1 MKNRYV
7 FPFVATLGQEKFK
20 KALLLN
26 VINPGIGGVIIS
38 GEKGTAKSTLVRG
51 LAKVVRGI
59 EVVELPLNVTEDRL
73 LGTINFEKA
82 VKEGSRTFD
91 PGILKKADG
100 NILYVDEINLLSE
113 YIVNC
118 LLEVSA
124 SHINRVEREGISY
137 CHESRF
143 ILIGTMNPE
152 EGLLKPH
159 FLDRFG
165 LYVET
170 KGCEDIETRK
180 EIIRRRLEYEK
191 SPSLFIEKWKD
202 ETNRLFEKIEASRA
216 LLPEISALDTHM
228 EYAAEIASE
237 GNCHGHRAEIV
248 LIETAK
254 AIAAFEGRK
263 GMLKEDIAEAARFVL
278 PHRIREKRK
287 AVEGKDPG
295 SGQNHSN
302 ETRGEKDQEVAL
314 TEEQKQPSVEKES
327 TGAYQEKAQTYLENT
342 LQSISNQCNEKRD
355 EPEDIFEIS
364 LSVDQMTD
372 QKKRRGSGRK
382 NKTITDSGQGRY
394 IRYTFPKGKAKSI
407 AFDASLRAAAPY
419 QITRDKK
426 GMAIAMKASDL
437 REKVC
442 EKRTGAIILF
452 VVDASGSMGAGKRMG
467 TVKGA
472 ILSLLN
478 DAYQKR
484 DKVGMIAFRKNGA
497 EVLLDITRSVDLAQ
511 KQLKELPTGGKT
523 PLASGLYKAYELLR
537 AAKRKDPNIFPLL
550 VLLSDGRAN
559 VSLNG
564 EDAVKEAFDAAKCI
578 SAEGIKS
585 LVIDTE
591 SGRIRF
597 GLASEISSHLGATY
611 HKIDHLT
618 DCKLEQAVRNIL
630 I

>member
-1 MKNRYV
+1 M
-7 FPFVATLGQEKFK
+7 FIEAW
-20 KALLLN
+20 
-26 VINPGIGGVIIS
+26 
-38 GEKGTAKSTLVRG
+38 
-51 LAKVVRGI
+51 KV
-59 EVVELPLNVTEDRL
+59 ETN
-73 LGTINFEKA
+73 
-82 VKEGSRTFD
+82 
-91 PGILKKADG
+91 
-100 NILYVDEINLLSE
+100 
-113 YIVNC
+113 
-118 LLEVSA
+118 
-124 SHINRVEREGISY
+124 
-137 CHESRF
+137 
-143 ILIGTMNPE
+143 
-152 EGLLKPH
+152 GLLQ
-159 FLDRFG
+159 
-165 LYVET
+165 
-170 KGCEDIETRK
+170 
-180 EIIRRRLEYEK
+180 
-191 SPSLFIEKWKD
+191 
-202 ETNRLFEKIEASRA
+202 KIEASRG

-287 AVEGKDPG
+287 VVDGREQRSDK
-295 SGQNHSN
+295 NHSN
-302 ETRGEKDQEVAL
+302 ESCGEQDQQAVLTQEQKPPSGEKD
-314 TEEQKQPSVEKES
+314 T
-327 TGAYQEKAQTYLENT
+327 TGAYQEREKTYLENT
-342 LQSISNQCNEKRD
+342 LQTVSNQCNEKID
-355 EPEDIFEIS
+355 KLEDIFEIS

-372 QKKRRGSGRK
+372 KRKRRGSGRK

-442 EKRTGAIILF
+442 EKRTGATILF

-467 TVKGA
+467 TVKGT

-497 EVLLDITRSVDLAQ
+497 EVLLDITRSVNLAQ
-511 KQLKELPTGGKT
+511 KRLKELPTGGKT

-578 SAEGIKS
+578 ASEGIKS

-591 SGRIRF
+591 CGRIRF

-611 HKIDHLT
+611 HKIDNLT

>member
-7 FPFVATLGQEKFK
+7 FPFAATLGQEELK

-51 LAKVVRGI
+51 LAKVVSNI

-73 LGTINFEKA
+73 LGAINFEKA
-82 VKEGSRTFD
+82 VKEGTRIFD

-118 LLEVSA
+118 LLEVST
-124 SHINRVEREGISY
+124 SHINPVEREGISY
-137 CHESRF
+137 CHESKF

-170 KGCEDIETRK
+170 KGCEDIDTRK

-191 SPSLFIEKWKD
+191 SPSMFIEVWKD
-202 ETNRLFEKIEASRA
+202 ETYRILQKIETSRV
-216 LLPEISALDTHM
+216 LLSEISVMDTHM
-228 EYAAEIASE
+228 QYAAEIATE

-254 AIAAFEGRK
+254 AIAAFEGRNV
-263 GMLKEDIAEAARFVL
+263 MMKEDIAEAARFVL
-278 PHRIREKRK
+278 PHRIREKRQ
-287 AVEGKDPG
+287 AVEGKEQG
-295 SGQNHSN
+295 SDQNHSN
-302 ETRGEKDQEVAL
+302 ENRGEQDQEVAL
-314 TEEQKQPSVEKES
+314 TEEQKQSSIEKES
-327 TGAYQEKAQTYLENT
+327 TGAYQEKEQTYLENK
-342 LQSISNQCNEKRD
+342 LQTISNQCNEKRD
-355 EPEDIFEIS
+355 EPEDIFDIS
-364 LSVDQMTD
+364 LKVNQMTD
-372 QKKRRGSGRK
+372 KKKRRGSGRK

-419 QITRDKK
+419 QLSRDKK

-442 EKRTGAIILF
+442 EKRTGATILF

-484 DKVGMIAFRKNGA
+484 DKVGMIAFRKNSA

-511 KQLKELPTGGKT
+511 KRLKELPTGGKT

-564 EDAVKEAFDAAKCI
+564 GDAVKESLEIAKLL
-578 SAEGIKS
+578 ATEDIKS

-591 SGRIRF
+591 SGRIKL
-597 GLASEISSHLGATY
+597 GLALEIANHLDGTY
-611 HKIDHLT
+611 HKIDNLT

-630 I
+630 L